1 MHNFDFPEGE
11 LLLIDKPYDWTS
23 FDVVNKVRCLL
34 KNHLKLKKIKVGHA
48 GTLDP
53 LATGLLIVCTGKF
66 TKRIDEFQA
75 LNKEYTGS
83 FIIGATTPSS
93 DLETLIDKTFDYSHV
108 SQEMIYQA
116 AKTLTGFVQQEP
128 PLFSAKKIEGVRAY
142 EMARK
147 GSGQRMETKEVEIKE
162 FTITKI
168 QLPSIE
174 FRVQCS
180 KGTYIRSLA
189 RDFGNI
195 LGCGAYLNS
204 LCRTKIGNFHLEN
217 AFKINDFEF
226 MLNQ

>member
-1 MHNFDFPEGE
+1 MNYNFPEGE

-23 FDVVNKVRCLL
+23 FDVVNKIRCLL
-34 KNHLKLKKIKVGHA
+34 KNQLKIKKIKVGHA

-75 LNKEYTGS
+75 LDKEYTGS

-93 DLETLIDKTFDYSHV
+93 DMETIIDKTFDYSHV
-108 SQEMIYQA
+108 NNEMIYQTA
-116 AKTLTGFVQQEP
+116 IAMTGFIQQEP

-147 GSGQRMETKEVEIKE
+147 GSDKKMDAKEVEIKE
-162 FTITKI
+162 FTITDI
-168 QLPSIE
+168 QLPKIE

-189 RDFGNI
+189 RDFGNK
-195 LGCGAYLNS
+195 LACGAYLSS
-204 LCRTKIGNFHLEN
+204 LCRTKIGNFQLED
-217 AFKINDFEF
+217 AFKIDEFE
-226 MLNQ
+226 LIINQ